1 MNAEETPKECPGH
14 TTYSQAKTELLVA
27 AESRLTLLLS
37 RLEELAKT
45 WEAASKSATAPI
57 EMIPANFC
65 AAELRAVMEGK

>member
-45 WEAASKSATAPI
+45 WEGRKPCLTESKMPPLSGRLWFRP
-57 EMIPANFC
+57 C
-65 AAELRAVMEGK
+65 